1 MLSWS
6 YGFIIHIV
14 TSIQG
19 QTVFEIAIMIGS
31 LNMLIQIF
39 YSWVFGSK
47 DNTKLRGAY
56 RE

>member
-14 TSIQG
+14 TSTQG
-19 QTVFEIAIMIGS
+19 QTVVEIAIMIGS

>member
-14 TSIQG
+14 TSTQG
-19 QTVFEIAIMIGS
+19 QTVLEIAIMIGS